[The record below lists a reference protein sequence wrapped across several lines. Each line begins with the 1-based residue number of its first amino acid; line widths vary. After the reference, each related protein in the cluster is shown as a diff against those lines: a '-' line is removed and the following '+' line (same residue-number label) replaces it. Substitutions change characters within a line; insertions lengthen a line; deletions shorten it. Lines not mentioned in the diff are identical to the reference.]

1 MNSNSILPPPAPVAL
16 PRENLNRTS
25 MTGPRGNLRQRILA
39 TVGGLVVLSLFG
51 SGISL
56 YRITEVNRRLD
67 AINRVSVPLG
77 RLLVQ
82 LQADAD
88 LYQRELDRRLG
99 QSHWSDTHWRA
110 RSIPKW
116 IEDVIDSEA
125 GRAQELIA
133 KDLPWTQPEAR
144 ETWRHWLEGISA
156 SFQSLREDSARLAA
170 ALDKGDFDQA
180 GQIYP
185 RWISTYDTWMRSI
198 EWGVG
203 EHDRTL
209 RQNFSAAE
217 GQVSQLRTGLEI
229 ILVVVVS
236 LSLLLLW
243 LGERALRPLTD
254 LTRLARDITRR
265 GLRKEDKALLPEI
278 SLSRNDE
285 VSQLAREF
293 HRMATVLLERE
304 KTVEIQKSRLQDQNR
319 QLREIGELNKN
330 ILHSIESVLLVTD
343 LHGKIT
349 QCNPVA
355 ARWLNQNPDAILGAE
370 LSGFP
375 ELQAFPDS
383 SQWVSRLREAGE
395 TLKIEPV
402 VVDGRVY
409 GGQMMA
415 LKQEGHDAHGAI
427 LVLEDLT
434 EELDLQARL
443 RYAEKLAAVGRMS
456 AQVAHE
462 VRNPLHSIGLEAE
475 LALEMVGGLGD
486 SKSKH
491 PLKQSLASILASVDR
506 LEKITEN
513 YLKLSRLSSGEKR
526 ELELGEVLD
535 GVLAQYSAAFDSQGV
550 HVDWFRKTSRPLK
563 LMGDADLLEN
573 AVGNLLRNSLQ
584 ALQGVAAPRVHFE
597 MGHSESGRVWLRIH
611 DNGPGI
617 SPEAVD
623 KLFTPFFTT
632 RAQGTGLGLSF
643 VKKVV
648 DDHGGSVHLVDRSS
662 GQSNGTCFEIAFP
675 EAFENEFAGQIQ
687 SMSGANP

>member
-1 MNSNSILPPPAPVAL
+1 MISNSNSQ
-16 PRENLNRTS
+16 
-25 MTGPRGNLRQRILA
+25 PRGSLRQRILA
-39 TVGGLVVLSLFG
+39 TVGGLVLLSLFG

-99 QSHWSDTHWRA
+99 QAHWSDSHWKA
-110 RSIPKW
+110 RPIPKW

-133 KDLPWTQPEAR
+133 KDLPWTLPEAR
-144 ETWRHWLEGISA
+144 ETWGHWLEGVSGN
-156 SFQSLREDSARLAA
+156 FQSLREDSARLVS
-170 ALDKGDFDQA
+170 ALEKGDLEQA
-180 GQIYP
+180 GLIYP
-185 RWISTYDTWMRSI
+185 RWMSTYDTWMRSI

-217 GQVSQLRTGLEI
+217 NQVAQLRTGLEI

-254 LTRLARDITRR
+254 LARLARDITMR

-293 HRMATVLLERE
+293 HRMATALLERE

-319 QLREIGELNKN
+319 QLRDIGELNKN

-355 ARWLNQNPDAILGAE
+355 ARWLGLSPEALLGQD
-370 LSGFP
+370 LLGFP
-375 ELQAFPDS
+375 QLQAFEDS
-383 SQWVSRLREAGE
+383 AHWVSRLREAGE
-395 TLKIEPV
+395 TLRIEPV
-402 VVDGRVY
+402 AVDGRVY

-434 EELDLQARL
+434 DELDLQSRL

-475 LALEMVGGLGD
+475 LALEMASSLTE
-486 SKSKH
+486 SETRH
-491 PLKQSLASILASVDR
+491 PLRQSLGSILASVDR

-526 ELELGEVLD
+526 ELDLGEVLES
-535 GVLAQYSAAFDSQGV
+535 VLAQYSTAFESQGV
-550 HVDWFRKTSRPLK
+550 RVDWSRRGNIPLRII
-563 LMGDADLLEN
+563 GDPDLLEN

-584 ALQGVAAPRVHFE
+584 ALQGTPHPEVRFE
-597 MGHSESGRVWLRIH
+597 LGQGESGRIWLRIS

-617 SPEAVD
+617 AADALD

-648 DDHGGSVHLVDRSS
+648 DDHGGSVQCIERGP
-662 GQSNGTCFEIAFP
+662 GQAGGACFEIALPEIFP
-675 EAFENEFAGQIQ
+675 ESPAEAAAEI
-687 SMSGANP
+687 GAEV